1 MTDFPANLK
10 KEGSFM
16 FHDLLLQREA
26 AGKPIRVGVIGAGK
40 FGASLVLQLFYMKG
54 IRAAAIADLNLDRA
68 RQAYTSCG
76 IPAEMICRVQKVEDL
91 HEAILRGKQVI
102 TEDGLLLA
110 RCDFLDVVVEAT
122 GNPEAGAHLAYHV
135 LLNKKHL
142 VMVNVE
148 ADVTVGPVLKRM
160 ADNAGVVYSLVDGDQ
175 PGVIMNMVN
184 WARTVGFEI
193 VAAGRGTVFY
203 PEDRA
208 GTPDTV
214 PARMGF
220 SEEKIQRRG
229 LNLKMYNSFRDGS
242 KAQIEMAALA
252 NMTGLLPDVRGM
264 HEPSLNLS
272 DIPRVF
278 SLKQEGGILNQEGVV
293 ELANRV
299 AEDGKA
305 LLPFPLR
312 MGVFVVIK
320 THHPFLQEDLTHFR
334 LYSGGNGQNFL
345 LYRPYH
351 LVSVEAPITILKA
364 ALYQQATGAPM
375 GKPVVDVIALAKRN
389 LKEGERLD
397 GGGSYAVNGLIE
409 KAEVAKAEQLMPL
422 ELTDGVRLKQD
433 VAEGTPISYG
443 MVELNEHS
451 FLLQLRRIQ
460 DATVF

>member
-1 MTDFPANLK
+1 
-10 KEGSFM
+10 
-16 FHDLLLQREA
+16 
-26 AGKPIRVGVIGAGK
+26 
-40 FGASLVLQLFYMKG
+40 
-54 IRAAAIADLNLDRA
+54 
-68 RQAYTSCG
+68 
-76 IPAEMICRVQKVEDL
+76 
-91 HEAILRGKQVI
+91 
-102 TEDGLLLA
+102 
-110 RCDFLDVVVEAT
+110 
-122 GNPEAGAHLAYHV
+122 
-135 LLNKKHL
+135 
-142 VMVNVE
+142 
-148 ADVTVGPVLKRM
+148 
-160 ADNAGVVYSLVDGDQ
+160 
-175 PGVIMNMVN
+175 
-184 WARTVGFEI
+184 
-193 VAAGRGTVFY
+193 
-203 PEDRA
+203 
-208 GTPDTV
+208 
-214 PARMGF
+214 
-220 SEEKIQRRG
+220 
-229 LNLKMYNSFRDGS
+229 
-242 KAQIEMAALA
+242 
-252 NMTGLLPDVRGM
+252 
-264 HEPSLNLS
+264 
-272 DIPRVF
+272 
-278 SLKQEGGILNQEGVV
+278 VV
-293 ELANRV
+293 ELANSV

-389 LKEGERLD
+389 LKGGERLD
-397 GGGSYAVNGLIE
+397 GGGGYTVNGLIE

>member
-1 MTDFPANLK
+1 
-10 KEGSFM
+10 M
-16 FHDLLLQREA
+16 FHEFLLRREA
-26 AGKPIRVGVIGAGK
+26 EGNPIRVGIIGAGK

-54 IRAAAIADLNLDRA
+54 IRAVAIADLNLDHA

-76 IPAEMICRVQKVEDL
+76 ISAEMICSVQKVEDM
-91 HEAILRGKQVI
+91 HEAIRRGKQVI

-122 GNPEAGAHLAYHV
+122 GNPEAGASMAYHI
-135 LLNKKHL
+135 LMNKKHL
-142 VMVNVE
+142 IMVNVE

-175 PGVIMNMVN
+175 PGVIMNMVD

-193 VAAGRGTVFY
+193 VAAGRGTIFY

-208 GTPDTV
+208 GTPDTI

-220 SEEKIQRRG
+220 SEEKIKRRG

-252 NMTGLLPDVRGM
+252 NMTRLVPDLRGM
-264 HEPSLNLS
+264 HEPSLNIS

-278 SLKQEGGILNQEGVV
+278 SLKEEGGILNQEGVV
-293 ELANRV
+293 ELANSV
-299 AEDGKA
+299 AEDGKT

-312 MGVFVVIK
+312 MGVFVVVK
-320 THHPFLQEDLTHFR
+320 TDHPFLQEDLTYFR
-334 LYSGGNGQNFL
+334 LYSGGNGRNFL

-364 ALYQQATGAPM
+364 ALYRQATGAPI
-375 GKPVVDVIALAKRN
+375 GQPVVDVIAVAKRD
-389 LKEGERLD
+389 LKGGERLD
-397 GGGSYAVNGLIE
+397 GGGGYTVNGLIE
-409 KAEVAKAEQLMPL
+409 RAEVAKAEQLMPL

-433 VAEGTPISYG
+433 VAKGMPISYP

-451 FLLQLRRIQ
+451 FLLKLRRIQ
-460 DATVF
+460 DAIVF